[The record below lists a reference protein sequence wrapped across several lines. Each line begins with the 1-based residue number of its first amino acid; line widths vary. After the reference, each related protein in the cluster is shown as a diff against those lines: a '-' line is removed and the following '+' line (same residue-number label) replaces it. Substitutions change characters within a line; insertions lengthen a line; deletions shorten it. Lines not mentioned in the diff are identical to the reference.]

1 MLQKIVNGIAIASGV
16 VSITVV
22 GVAGYVFIRKD
33 AIIENV
39 KSKVMESVLPG
50 GLGTGALEGL
60 SGGGLGLP
68 APSNP
73 MAAPDSPTAPE
84 SPVPFG
90 F

>member
-1 MLQKIVNGIAIASGV
+1 MLQKIINGIAIASGV

-22 GVAGYVFIRKD
+22 GAVGVVYLNKD

-39 KSKVMESVLPG
+39 KSKVMESVLPS

-68 APSNP
+68 APS
-73 MAAPDSPTAPE
+73 DPTPTEPALPL
-84 SPVPFG
+84 G

>member
-33 AIIENV
+33 AIIENI
-39 KSKVMESVLPG
+39 KGKVMESVIPK
-50 GLGTGALEGL
+50 GLGTGAL
-60 SGGGLGLP
+60 GGLELP
-68 APSNP
+68 KMASPQGTEPQSP
-73 MAAPDSPTAPE
+73 MSPIPL
-84 SPVPFG
+84 G

>member
-16 VSITVV
+16 VSITVI
-22 GVAGYVFIRKD
+22 GIGGYVFIRKD

-50 GLGTGALEGL
+50 GLG
-60 SGGGLGLP
+60 GGLGLP
-68 APSNP
+68 SPS
-73 MAAPDSPTAPE
+73 
-84 SPVPFG
+84 SPVPASPEVPSAPIPLG

>member
-1 MLQKIVNGIAIASGV
+1 MLQKIINGIAIASGV

-22 GVAGYVFIRKD
+22 GAVGVVYLNKD

-39 KSKVMESVLPG
+39 KSKIMESVLPS

-60 SGGGLGLP
+60 SGAGLGLP

-73 MAAPDSPTAPE
+73 IASPDDTAEPTLPL
-84 SPVPFG
+84 G

>member
-22 GVAGYVFIRKD
+22 GVAGYVYIRKD
-33 AIIENV
+33 AIIEDI
-39 KSKVMESVLPG
+39 KGKVMESVLPG
-50 GLGTGALEGL
+50 GFGGAL

-73 MAAPDSPTAPE
+73 MAAPTEPTAPE
-84 SPVPFG
+84 SPIPLG

>member
-39 KSKVMESVLPG
+39 KSKVRESVLPG
-50 GLGTGALEGL
+50 GLGGL
-60 SGGGLGLP
+60 GGGLGGAIDLP
-68 APSNP
+68 TPEAQSP
-73 MAAPDSPTAPE
+73 MAP
-84 SPVPFG
+84 PVGEGFG
-90 F
+90 IPSF

>member
-16 VSITVV
+16 VSITVI
-22 GVAGYVFIRKD
+22 GLGGYVFIRKD

-39 KSKVMESVLPG
+39 KGKIMESVLPG
-50 GLGTGALEGL
+50 GIGGALGGAGLGGAGL
-60 SGGGLGLP
+60 SLP

-73 MAAPDSPTAPE
+73 VASPDEPASPIPL
-84 SPVPFG
+84 G

>member
-1 MLQKIVNGIAIASGV
+1 MLQKIVNGIAIASGL
-16 VSITVV
+16 VSLTVV
-22 GVAGYVFIRKD
+22 GVAGYVYIRKD

-50 GLGTGALEGL
+50 GIGGAL
-60 SGGGLGLP
+60 GGAGSLGLP
-68 APSNP
+68 APSTGVP
-73 MAAPDSPTAPE
+73 DAAPTAPE

>member
-1 MLQKIVNGIAIASGV
+1 
-16 VSITVV
+16 
-22 GVAGYVFIRKD
+22 
-33 AIIENV
+33 
-39 KSKVMESVLPG
+39 MESVLPG
-50 GLGTGALEGL
+50 GLGGGALEGL

-84 SPVPFG
+84 SAVPFG